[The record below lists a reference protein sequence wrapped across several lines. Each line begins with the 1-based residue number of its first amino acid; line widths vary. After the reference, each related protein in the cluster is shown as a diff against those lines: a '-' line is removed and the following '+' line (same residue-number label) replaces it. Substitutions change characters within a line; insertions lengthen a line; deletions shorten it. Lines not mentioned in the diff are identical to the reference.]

1 MESRESITTNKKLS
15 KKIFLV
21 IFHLEVGIWITAEET
36 VDIIIGTAWP
46 THPASLAYA
55 LDLRIYYIKNKVDDK
70 CFTKNILF
78 INYVP
83 LFIKEKCWKNFSIY
97 YFEYYL

>member
-1 MESRESITTNKKLS
+1 MNKS
-15 KKIFLV
+15 
-21 IFHLEVGIWITAEET
+21 EET

-78 INYVP
+78 INYLP
-83 LFIKEKCWKNFSIY
+83 LFIKEKC
-97 YFEYYL
+97 

>member
-1 MESRESITTNKKLS
+1 MNKTK
-15 KKIFLV
+15 
-21 IFHLEVGIWITAEET
+21 ET

-78 INYVP
+78 INYIP
-83 LFIKEKCWKNFSIY
+83 LFIKEKR
-97 YFEYYL
+97 

>member
-1 MESRESITTNKKLS
+1 MNKS
-15 KKIFLV
+15 
-21 IFHLEVGIWITAEET
+21 EET

-78 INYVP
+78 INYIP
-83 LFIKEKCWKNFSIY
+83 LFIKEKCSEFFNTKHDTNLIIDLCLFA
-97 YFEYYL
+97 

>member
-15 KKIFLV
+15 KKNILGN
-21 IFHLEVGIWITAEET
+21 IPSRGRHMNKSEET

-83 LFIKEKCWKNFSIY
+83 LFIKEIC
-97 YFEYYL
+97 

>member
-1 MESRESITTNKKLS
+1 MNKTK
-15 KKIFLV
+15 
-21 IFHLEVGIWITAEET
+21 ET

-70 CFTKNILF
+70 CFTKYFLF
-78 INYVP
+78 IIYIP
-83 LFIKEKCWKNFSIY
+83 LFIKEKC
-97 YFEYYL
+97 

>member
-1 MESRESITTNKKLS
+1 MNKTK
-15 KKIFLV
+15 
-21 IFHLEVGIWITAEET
+21 ET

-70 CFTKNILF
+70 CSTKNILF
-78 INYVP
+78 KNNIP
-83 LFIKEKCWKNFSIY
+83 LSIKEKC
-97 YFEYYL
+97 